1 MKKLHRFLFEI
12 SVIVIIIAYFF
23 STLWLIPWMLFG
35 LIYQLISWISLDWL
49 LTPFL
54 FISILS
60 IILFWIIIV
69 RWKSNTIKSI
79 LGQDLTLIII
89 GLPFSNTFLS
99 LFKLDIDGGLAFP
112 LPMILIA
119 VLTFLIV
126 QINHLRKF

>member
-35 LIYQLISWISLDWL
+35 LIYQPISWISLDWL

-69 RWKSNTIKSI
+69 RWKSKTLKSI

>member
-12 SVIVIIIAYFF
+12 SVIVTIIAYFF

-35 LIYQLISWISLDWL
+35 LIYQPISWISLDWL

-69 RWKSNTIKSI
+69 RWKSKTIKSI